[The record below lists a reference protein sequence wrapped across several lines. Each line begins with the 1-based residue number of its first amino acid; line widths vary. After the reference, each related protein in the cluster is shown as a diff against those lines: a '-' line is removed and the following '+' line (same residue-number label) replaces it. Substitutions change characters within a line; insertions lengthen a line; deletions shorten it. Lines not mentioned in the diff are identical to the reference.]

1 MYFSGVDMLDG
12 SPVLD
17 LKPYI
22 PHYDDPAQLC
32 LEPDWERQA
41 LDGEESESSST
52 LPVMAPALSWPS
64 PAPASREAPDG
75 EEEQLE
81 ASPSL
86 VLSRSPLPSQRRQ
99 VRLFYTQRIE
109 KVWNK
114 FFIVERVDT

>member
-41 LDGEESESSST
+41 LDGEEGESSST
-52 LPVMAPALSWPS
+52 PVLAPVLPRPS

-86 VLSRSPLPSQRRQ
+86 VHSRSPLPAHRRQ
-99 VRLFYTQRIE
+99 VCTFLYSRHWSGFTTI
-109 KVWNK
+109 KW
-114 FFIVERVDT
+114 